1 VCAILPRLSFSLTVL
16 RAPRLSPFLHLKGPP
31 IALAFLGDYARVA
44 LRSMTDF
51 PLRYRARIPRET
63 KSYDLNRWSA
73 RLTFAI
79 SEDAMGGLRNE
90 KENVMFTIGNL
101 SETENGYTGSAHTSI
116 LKPRIEIEPASTPF
130 RNKLIHADCLKA
142 LPMLQSGS
150 VNFILTDP
158 PYITRYKSRDGRS
171 VPNDDNDAW
180 LKPAFA
186 EMHRVLAPDSFAV
199 SFYGW
204 PQADKFMQAYR
215 AAGFR
220 VVGHLMFPKRYASS
234 TRFLR
239 YQHESAHLLAKGNPR
254 QPERPIADVIEWKYT
269 GNKLHPT
276 EKPVSALTPLV
287 ETFSCPQG
295 TVLDPFAGSGSS
307 LMAAKMLGRSYIGI
321 ELDATYHA
329 IAARRLAGERPV

>member
-1 VCAILPRLSFSLTVL
+1 
-16 RAPRLSPFLHLKGPP
+16 
-31 IALAFLGDYARVA
+31 
-44 LRSMTDF
+44 
-51 PLRYRARIPRET
+51 
-63 KSYDLNRWSA
+63 
-73 RLTFAI
+73 
-79 SEDAMGGLRNE
+79 MGGLRNE
-90 KENVMFTIGNL
+90 KENVMPTIGNL
-101 SETENGYTGSAHTSI
+101 SETENGFIGGIEPSA
-116 LKPRIEIEPASTPF
+116 LKPRIEIEPASAPF

-186 EMHRVLAPDSFAV
+186 EMYRVLAPNSFAV

-220 VVGHLMFPKRYASS
+220 IVGHLIFPKRYASS

-254 QPERPIADVIEWKYT
+254 QPERPIADVIELKYREQAAPDRET
-269 GNKLHPT
+269 HFRAHASGGDILLPPGHR
-276 EKPVSALTPLV
+276 AGPLR
-287 ETFSCPQG
+287 G
-295 TVLDPFAGSGSS
+295 LRLLAY
-307 LMAAKMLGRSYIGI
+307 GR
-321 ELDATYHA
+321 
-329 IAARRLAGERPV
+329 